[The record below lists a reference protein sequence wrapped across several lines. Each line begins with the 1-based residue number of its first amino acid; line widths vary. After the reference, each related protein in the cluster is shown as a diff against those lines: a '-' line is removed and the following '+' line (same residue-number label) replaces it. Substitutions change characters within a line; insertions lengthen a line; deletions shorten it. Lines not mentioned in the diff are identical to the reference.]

1 MVIDNC
7 TKEFVKPFVDTV
19 NVAIENLKRKTFA
32 AQAPVQ
38 SAPQQL
44 DIASQLERLS
54 ALVEKGFLSKEEFET
69 QKQKL
74 LNA

>member
-1 MVIDNC
+1 M
-7 TKEFVKPFVDTV
+7 
-19 NVAIENLKRKTFA
+19 NLKQKTSA
-32 AQAPVQ
+32 AQTPVQ

-54 ALVEKGFLSKEEFET
+54 VLVEKGFLSKEEFET